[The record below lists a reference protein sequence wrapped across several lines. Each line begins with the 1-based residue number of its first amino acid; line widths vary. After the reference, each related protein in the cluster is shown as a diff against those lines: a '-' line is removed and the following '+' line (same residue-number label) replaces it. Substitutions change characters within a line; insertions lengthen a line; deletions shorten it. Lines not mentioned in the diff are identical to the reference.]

1 MAGRGKPR
9 KLNSLD
15 AECTKVSSRDLTEG
29 KQSENKTK
37 QKPKK
42 AKQKNPNDAE
52 EKFPPD
58 STRRQSQDSRA
69 ERTCATRTKSTKQLP
84 VAKQT
89 KEIPKATG
97 IKTCSDRAKSQGLEE
112 EVKPETPEGRK
123 TNPRV
128 RKAKPSEM
136 TKIELKDPTE
146 DSVDTVKAKACGTKP
161 KLRKQENNPDPAA
174 KMQNEQ
180 YFEKIPKAEQQ
191 TRKNARKASEQTTKN
206 EICAGKAKSPPAKAR
221 DAKLQVEVQS
231 AEQDTKVAPGKSQDL
246 KSKDM
251 TKEKASTDYILK
263 ETLKKMKIKMIDKA
277 NAAEVINAIIQN
289 IISHLKQNTSSFKE
303 VQEPLKTG
311 SYYENLKI
319 CNPDE
324 FDVMLPI
331 LVDRVKLE
339 PFGNDGAFY
348 SVELKRG
355 QKTLEK
361 FLENGILSATK
372 MLNEFREEVK
382 KCVKNFT
389 EWKVDKKKRGC
400 PAVTLTTHVQSVPIS
415 LDVVLC
421 LMVKSSWPPFT
432 TEGLKINNW
441 LGDKAKQEYRQ
452 KPYYLVP
459 KYEGKGTVE
468 SDGVLNKD
476 VWRVSFSHIEKA
488 ILKNH
493 GSKKTCCEK
502 SGENC
507 CRKSCLKLLKHLLHL
522 LKERDSSF
530 DKFCS
535 YHAKT
540 TLFHAC
546 CLRTDDSN
554 WRASDLS
561 NCFQLL
567 LEDFE
572 CYLEN
577 GKLCNFFIPSQNLFS
592 GIRKCKCL
600 SDAIREERLNGFPIF
615 REQLKNGH

>member
-15 AECTKVSSRDLTEG
+15 AECTKVSSPDLTEG
-29 KQSENKTK
+29 KRSEKQTK

-42 AKQKNPNDAE
+42 AE

-58 STRRQSQDSRA
+58 SARGESQHSRA
-69 ERTCATRTKSTKQLP
+69 QRTCATRTKSTEQLP
-84 VAKQT
+84 LEKLEK
-89 KEIPKATG
+89 KEIPKTTRT
-97 IKTCSDRAKSQGLEE
+97 KRCSDRTKSQGLEE
-112 EVKPETPEGRK
+112 EVKPEGTRK

-136 TKIELKDPTE
+136 TEIQLKDPTE
-146 DSVDTVKAKACGTKP
+146 DSVHTVKAKACGTKP
-161 KLRKQENNPDPAA
+161 RLREQLDA

-180 YFEKIPKAEQQ
+180 YFEKISKAEQQ
-191 TRKNARKASEQTTKN
+191 TPKNTREASEQTTKT
-206 EICAGKAKSPPAKAR
+206 EICAGKAKSPPAKACG
-221 DAKLQVEVQS
+221 AKPKVEVQS
-231 AEQDTKVAPGKSQDL
+231 AV
-246 KSKDM
+246 KDM
-251 TKEKASTDYILK
+251 TEEKASTDYILK
-263 ETLKKMKIKMIDKA
+263 ETLKKLKIKMIDKA

-289 IISHLKQNTSSFKE
+289 IINHLKQNTLSFND

-339 PFGNDGAFY
+339 PFGTDGAFY

-355 QKTLEK
+355 QKNLER

-389 EWKVDKKKRGC
+389 GEVDKKKKGC
-400 PAVTLTTHVQSVPIS
+400 PAVTLTTYVQSVPIS

-432 TEGLKINNW
+432 TEGLKIECW
-441 LGDKAKQEYRQ
+441 LGHKIKQDYKRE
-452 KPYYLVP
+452 PYYLVP

-468 SDGVLNKD
+468 NDGVL
-476 VWRVSFSHIEKA
+476 SFSHIEKA

-493 GSKKTCCEK
+493 GSKKTCCEQ

-535 YHAKT
+535 YHVKT
-540 TLFHAC
+540 TLLHAC
-546 CLRTDDSN
+546 CLRTDDN
-554 WRASDLS
+554 KWRVSDLS
-561 NCFQLL
+561 DCFQVLL
-567 LEDFE
+567 QDFE
-572 CYLEN
+572 GYLEN
-577 GKLCNFFIPSQNLFS
+577 GQLCNFFIPSQNLFS
-592 GIRKCKCL
+592 GIRVCKGL
-600 SDAIREERLNGFPIF
+600 SDAIREERRKGFPIF
-615 REQLKNGH
+615 REQLKNGN

>member
-1 MAGRGKPR
+1 SNRIE
-9 KLNSLD
+9 LN
-15 AECTKVSSRDLTEG
+15 RI
-29 KQSENKTK
+29 
-37 QKPKK
+37 
-42 AKQKNPNDAE
+42 
-52 EKFPPD
+52 FPPD
-58 STRRQSQDSRA
+58 STRRESPDSRA
-69 ERTCATRTKSTKQLP
+69 ERTRATRTKSTKQLP

-89 KEIPKATG
+89 KENPKTTRT
-97 IKTCSDRAKSQGLEE
+97 KNTEE
-112 EVKPETPEGRK
+112 
-123 TNPRV
+123 
-128 RKAKPSEM
+128 
-136 TKIELKDPTE
+136 
-146 DSVDTVKAKACGTKP
+146 
-161 KLRKQENNPDPAA
+161 
-174 KMQNEQ
+174 
-180 YFEKIPKAEQQ
+180 
-191 TRKNARKASEQTTKN
+191 ASEQTTKT
-206 EICAGKAKSPPAKAR
+206 EISAGKAKSPPAKAR
-221 DAKLQVEVQS
+221 DAKPKVEVQS

-246 KSKDM
+246 KRKDM

-263 ETLKKMKIKMIDKA
+263 ETLEKIRIKMIDKV

-289 IISHLKQNTSSFKE
+289 IINHLKQNTSSFKE

-339 PFGNDGAFY
+339 PFGDDGAFY
-348 SVELKRG
+348 K
-355 QKTLEK
+355 
-361 FLENGILSATK
+361 NGILSATK

-389 EWKVDKKKRGC
+389 EWKVDKKKKGC
-400 PAVTLTTHVQSVPIS
+400 PA

-468 SDGVLNKD
+468 SDGVLNKG
-476 VWRVSFSHIEKA
+476 HPE
-488 ILKNH
+488 NH

-572 CYLEN
+572 RYLEN
-577 GKLCNFFIPSQNLFS
+577 GELCNFFIPSQNLFS

-600 SDAIREERLNGFPIF
+600 SGAIREERLNASGIM
-615 REQLKNGH
+615 

>member
-42 AKQKNPNDAE
+42 AEQKNPNDAE

-58 STRRQSQDSRA
+58 STRRESQDSRA

-112 EVKPETPEGRK
+112 KVETPEGRK
-123 TNPRV
+123 RNPRV

-180 YFEKIPKAEQQ
+180 YFETIPKAEQQ
-191 TRKNARKASEQTTKN
+191 TRKNAREASEQTTK
-206 EICAGKAKSPPAKAR
+206 KAR

-246 KSKDM
+246 KRKDM
-251 TKEKASTDYILK
+251 TEEKASTDYILK
-263 ETLKKMKIKMIDKA
+263 ETLKKMKIKMIDKV

-289 IISHLKQNTSSFKE
+289 IINHLKQNTLSFKE

-348 SVELKRG
+348 SVELK
-355 QKTLEK
+355 Q
-361 FLENGILSATK
+361 NGILSATK

-421 LMVKSSWPPFT
+421 L
-432 TEGLKINNW
+432 KINHW
-441 LGDKAKQEYRQ
+441 LGDKARQEYRQ

-493 GSKKTCCEK
+493 GSTKTCCEK

-522 LKERDSSF
+522 LKEKDSSF

-561 NCFQLL
+561 DCFQLL